1 MGFGAGIAA
10 TRANRT
16 GEAHPLLPP
25 IISNYSKKR
34 CCSKDT
40 AQSTVGVAKN
50 KTATSRPKKKY
61 HCRNKNL

>member
-1 MGFGAGIAA
+1 MGFAAGITA
-10 TRANRT
+10 TRAKRT
-16 GEAHPLLPP
+16 GEAYPLLPP

-40 AQSTVGVAKN
+40 AQSTVVAVKN
-50 KTATSRPKKKY
+50 GTATSRPNKEY